1 MGGHLALRTV
11 AEGAALPDALVLSAP
26 MLGFLPDWLPAPF
39 KRTFA
44 AVQCRLGDPR
54 RPAWKW
60 SEKPGEVPEG
70 RERLLTHDAD
80 RYADE
85 LWWRRERPELAMGT
99 GSWGWIRAAL
109 ASMASLARRG
119 ALEAIDIPVL
129 LLSASG
135 DALVSAP
142 AIARA
147 AARLPKGELV
157 VFGPEARH
165 EILRESDEVRDKA
178 LAAIDNFFD
187 RIFA

>member
-1 MGGHLALRTV
+1 
-11 AEGAALPDALVLSAP
+11 
-26 MLGFLPDWLPAPF
+26 
-39 KRTFA
+39 
-44 AVQCRLGDPR
+44 
-54 RPAWKW
+54 
-60 SEKPGEVPEG
+60 
-70 RERLLTHDAD
+70 
-80 RYADE
+80 
-85 LWWRRERPELAMGT
+85 MGT

-109 ASMASLARRG
+109 ASMAALARPG
-119 ALEAIDIPVL
+119 ALETIDIPVL
-129 LLSASG
+129 LLSVSG

-187 RIFA
+187 RIVA